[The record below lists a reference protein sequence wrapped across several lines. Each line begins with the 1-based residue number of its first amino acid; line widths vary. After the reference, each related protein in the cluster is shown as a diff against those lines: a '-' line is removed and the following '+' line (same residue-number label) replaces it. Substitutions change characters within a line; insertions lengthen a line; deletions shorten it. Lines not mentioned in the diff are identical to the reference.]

1 MNPRRR
7 RNNRIRRAGRQPRE
21 AFIQEHAIALPLPE
35 FWRQYHA
42 SRRRSEELDSL
53 VRCLAASGETTA
65 QTWAAKLM
73 WGEGARGRAR
83 KRAWRKA
90 RVMLAQERAA

>member
-7 RNNRIRRAGRQPRE
+7 RNNRIRRAARQPRE
-21 AFIQEHAIALPLPE
+21 AFVQEHAIALPLPE
-35 FWRQYHA
+35 FWRQYRA
-42 SRRRSEELDSL
+42 SRHRSEELDRL
-53 VRCLAASGETTA
+53 VRCLAARGETNA
-65 QTWAAKLM
+65 QAWAAKLM